1 MNTDKILSRLTVL
14 DFMAVDLALYLNTHP
29 DDKEV
34 IEKYNAV
41 IDEADKLRCFY
52 EDKIGPIYSYR
63 SFSDKNYFSW
73 INTPWPQSY
82 CSNPSLTEKN
92 CQ

>member
-1 MNTDKILSRLTVL
+1 MDADKLLKQLTML

-29 DDKEV
+29 DDREI
-34 IEKYNAV
+34 IEKYNQAV
-41 IDEADKLRCFY
+41 EEGDRLRCLY

-63 SFSDKNYFSW
+63 SVSDKNRFTW
-73 INTPWPQSY
+73 INCPWPPSY
-82 CSNPSLTEKN
+82 CFNPALTQKD